1 VRAAA
6 GRLAAGA
13 WSSSLS
19 ATVLLGLLGCG
30 PIARRHIV
38 PAIGRLINARLTAAF
53 DALPETRQSVARSA
67 PGCRAFDSVDAM
79 LAARVVDA
87 VVVGGPIESRAS
99 LTVSALGAGLPVLV
113 EPPIA
118 ASIEEA
124 HWIAVAERTVR
135 LPIMVGFERWWWEP
149 AERLRRALAGA
160 PEGELSVES
169 VLATEASDA
178 DPFVALAAHLDLVR
192 HVVDRE
198 IATVSGRRES
208 PGVIQAQLTFHGGGV
223 ARCLATSAE
232 RPMERITVRWGK
244 RTYEVRSG
252 SRRIWPASGP
262 LRRVMDLVDLAF
274 APGARDRVDRAYEG
288 LIQAFVDWVQT
299 RTYAGPGSSAG
310 IAALLDIMALQRSL
324 EEGGVEVMVPGT
336 SGSQAE
342 AG

>member
-1 VRAAA
+1 
-6 GRLAAGA
+6 
-13 WSSSLS
+13 
-19 ATVLLGLLGCG
+19 
-30 PIARRHIV
+30 
-38 PAIGRLINARLTAAF
+38 
-53 DALPETRQSVARSA
+53 
-67 PGCRAFDSVDAM
+67 M

-124 HWIAVAERTVR
+124 HWIAEAERTVR
-135 LPIMVGFERWWWEP
+135 LPIMAGFERWWWEP
-149 AERLRRALAGA
+149 AERLRRALAGV
-160 PEGELSVES
+160 PEGELAVES

-208 PGVIQAQLTFHGGGV
+208 PGEILAQLTFHGGGV
-223 ARCLATSAE
+223 ARCLARQAE
-232 RPMERITVRWGK
+232 PPMERITVRWGS

-252 SRRIWPASGP
+252 SRRIRPAGGP
-262 LRRVMDLVDLAF
+262 SRRVIDLVDRALAPG
-274 APGARDRVDRAYEG
+274 PGARDLVDRAYQG
-288 LIQAFVDWVQT
+288 LVRAFVEWVQT
-299 RTYAGPGSSAG
+299 RTYAGPGSAAG
-310 IAALLDIMALQRSL
+310 IAALLDIVALQRSI
-324 EEGGVEVMVPGT
+324 EEGGVEVIVPGT
-336 SGSQAE
+336 PGSQAE